1 MSDFG
6 FGEFLLANEYRE
18 QVSIVHRVLTLPVNS
33 YRALLKSL

>member
-18 QVSIVHRVLTLPVNS
+18 QVSRVLTLPVNS